1 MLVRSTISNFMGI
14 EKEISISCLANN
26 KISRK
31 NQALIKTTDEVNIL
45 KNIGV
50 IGNNGSGKTSI
61 LKAIATI
68 QTFITFPFRKSEHN
82 NKDFIEQ
89 IKKLPE
95 EILNQLLS
103 NLNTLNLPSQN
114 INNSTKETLIEL
126 EFYISET
133 EGNIPGYYT
142 YTLKY
147 DKNYKQD
154 GVIEESLNYRKKYN
168 SKKII
173 KIFTVN
179 KILESEIGTKLLY
192 KNNTISKETDNEMIK
207 YYTTFGNEI
216 MKKCEF
222 IFNGEF
228 DEYEINLI
236 SLLNKNKKRF
246 VQLCN
251 LADEK
256 ISDVG
261 IEKNNN
267 DETLFFINNKKN
279 KLYFSQLSTGTQ
291 KIIVLG
297 NKILNALENN
307 KSLFIDE
314 LEKSLHPSLANFL
327 IMLMEYPIENSY
339 SQLFFTTH
347 SIYLAL
353 LLDND
358 QLYYINNKKDNY
370 EILNISTAI
379 KQGIINKDK
388 TLPIA
393 LVDDLLIKN
402 PNRNKINEFL
412 NKTN

>member
-114 INNSTKETLIEL
+114 VNNSTKETLIEL

>member
-31 NQALIKTTDEVNIL
+31 NHALIKTTDEVNIL

-114 INNSTKETLIEL
+114 VNNSTKETLIEL

>member
-1 MLVRSTISNFMGI
+1 
-14 EKEISISCLANN
+14 
-26 KISRK
+26 
-31 NQALIKTTDEVNIL
+31 
-45 KNIGV
+45 
-50 IGNNGSGKTSI
+50 
-61 LKAIATI
+61 
-68 QTFITFPFRKSEHN
+68 
-82 NKDFIEQ
+82 
-89 IKKLPE
+89 
-95 EILNQLLS
+95 
-103 NLNTLNLPSQN
+103 
-114 INNSTKETLIEL
+114 
-126 EFYISET
+126 
-133 EGNIPGYYT
+133 
-142 YTLKY
+142 
-147 DKNYKQD
+147 
-154 GVIEESLNYRKKYN
+154 
-168 SKKII
+168 
-173 KIFTVN
+173 
-179 KILESEIGTKLLY
+179 
-192 KNNTISKETDNEMIK
+192 MIK

>member
-114 INNSTKETLIEL
+114 VNNSTKETLIEL

-307 KSLFIDE
+307 KTLFIDE

>member
-45 KNIGV
+45 KNICV

-114 INNSTKETLIEL
+114 VNNSTKETLIEL

-142 YTLKY
+142 YSLKY

-173 KIFTVN
+173 KICTVN
-179 KILESEIGTKLLY
+179 KVLESEIGTKLLY

-314 LEKSLHPSLANFL
+314 LEKSLHPSLAKFL

-358 QLYYINNKKDNY
+358 QLYYIDNKKDNY

>member
-1 MLVRSTISNFMGI
+1 MLIKGTISNFMGI
-14 EKEISISCLANN
+14 EKEISISCIANN
-26 KISRK
+26 KIKRK
-31 NQALIKTTDEVNIL
+31 NNALIKTFDDINIL
-45 KNIGV
+45 KNIGI

-68 QTFITFPFRKSEHN
+68 QTFITFPFRKSKHN

-114 INNSTKETLIEL
+114 VNNSSKETLIEL
-126 EFYISET
+126 EFYIPET
-133 EGNIPGYYT
+133 ENNISGYYT

-147 DKNYKQD
+147 DEKYKQN
-154 GVIEESLNYRKKYN
+154 GVNEESLKYRKKYN
-168 SKKII
+168 STKIL
-173 KIFTVN
+173 KIFSVN
-179 KILESEIGTKLLY
+179 NILESELGTKLLY
-192 KNNTISKETDNEMIK
+192 KNNTITKEIDNKMIK

-222 IFNGEF
+222 IFDGEF

-236 SLLNKNKKRF
+236 ALLNKDKKRF
-246 VQLCN
+246 VKLCN
-251 LADEK
+251 LADDK
-256 ISDVG
+256 INDAGV
-261 IEKNNN
+261 EKNNDN
-267 DETLFFINNKKN
+267 EILFFINNKNK
-279 KLYFSQLSTGTQ
+279 KLYFHQLSTGTQ

-327 IMLMEYPIENSY
+327 IMLMEYPIKSSY

-358 QLYYINNKKDNY
+358 QLYYIDNKNENY
-370 EILNISTAI
+370 TILNITTAI
-379 KQGIINKDK
+379 KNGIINKDK

-393 LVDDLLIKN
+393 LIEDLLIKN
-402 PNRNKINEFL
+402 PDMKKINDFL
-412 NKTN
+412 NKTS

>member
-45 KNIGV
+45 KNIGI

-114 INNSTKETLIEL
+114 VNNSTKETLIEL
-126 EFYISET
+126 EFYISEI
-133 EGNIPGYYT
+133 EDNIPGYYT
-142 YTLKY
+142 YILKY

-173 KIFTVN
+173 NVFSVN
-179 KILESEIGTKLLY
+179 KVLESEIGTKLLY

-358 QLYYINNKKDNY
+358 QLYYIDNKKENY

-402 PNRNKINEFL
+402 PDRNKINDFL